1 MKIYKYMV
9 SLFIIQKYMNK
20 YLRIGLYV
28 LLIIAITI
36 VALLMLGSTNPVVDL
51 GSGLSPEFIT
61 AQEEE
66 EEEQEPLPV
75 EEPVLEESAP
85 TFEEDVM
92 KDLESFFGNS
102 NGYENVWWDFW
113 FTNEE
118 AN

>member
-1 MKIYKYMV
+1 
-9 SLFIIQKYMNK
+9 MNK
-20 YLRIGLYV
+20 YLKIGFYV

-36 VALLMLGSTNPVVDL
+36 VALLMLGTQKPVSL
-51 GSGLSPEFIT
+51 ETGLSPEYLPSET
-61 AQEEE
+61 KEKTEPQAEEV
-66 EEEQEPLPV
+66 V
-75 EEPVLEESAP
+75 EEYTP

-113 FTNEE
+113 FNNEE

>member
-1 MKIYKYMV
+1 MK
-9 SLFIIQKYMNK
+9 K
-20 YLRIGLYV
+20 YLKIGFYV

-36 VALLMLGSTNPVVDL
+36 VALLMLGTQKPVVNL
-51 GSGLSPEFIT
+51 ETGLNPEYLPSET
-61 AQEEE
+61 KEEAEPQAE
-66 EEEQEPLPV
+66 EVV
-75 EEPVLEESAP
+75 EEYAP

>member
-1 MKIYKYMV
+1 MK
-9 SLFIIQKYMNK
+9 K
-20 YLRIGLYV
+20 YLKIGFYV

-36 VALLMLGSTNPVVDL
+36 VALLMLGTQKPVNL
-51 GSGLSPEFIT
+51 ETGLSPEYLPSET
-61 AQEEE
+61 KEEV
-66 EEEQEPLPV
+66 EPQV
-75 EEPVLEESAP
+75 EEPIIKESTP

>member
-1 MKIYKYMV
+1 
-9 SLFIIQKYMNK
+9 MNK
-20 YLRIGLYV
+20 YLKFGFYI
-28 LLIIAITI
+28 LLVIAITI
-36 VALLMLGSTNPVVDL
+36 VALLMLGTQKPVVNL
-51 GSGLSPEFIT
+51 ETGLNPGYLPSE
-61 AQEEE
+61 AKEEVEPQAE
-66 EEEQEPLPV
+66 EVVIET
-75 EEPVLEESAP
+75 STP